1 MITKLTLINHES
13 HKNTVLDLHPGL
25 NVFVGESDRGKSG
38 VFRAFDKVLNNKP
51 AGKRMLPLYWEGE
64 CQIILETDNT
74 PAITRTISESKNT
87 YQIGDKEPINA
98 GTDCPPSVAELLNM
112 SDINLQRQTERA
124 FLMFDTAGDRGR
136 TLNKIAGLDKIDST
150 LAAAT
155 SYMTKTKRA
164 KDVQKGLITQY
175 ELDLEQYVNL
185 DPIEEMV
192 AEAETFDLGITQ
204 KTQEMALVASI
215 VEKRVNILSSI
226 EKLRGCEILSQEI
239 EKLGSVLPT
248 IEKLEKEIRDVIRI
262 QARREVLIAAI
273 EEPEILLAISKLVS
287 DLSDKLSVITSLE
300 TSYNKVRN
308 LNKGITDVEG
318 ALICNEKKLTETKK
332 LIPNVCP
339 ECGSALEK

>member
-51 AGKRMLPLYWEGE
+51 AGKRMLPLYWDGE

-74 PAITRTISESKNT
+74 PAITRIISESKNT

-98 GTDCPPSVAELLNM
+98 GTDCPPAVAELLNM

-150 LAAAT
+150 LGAAEK
-155 SYMTKTKRA
+155 YMRKVKGE
-164 KDVQKGLITQY
+164 KEVQKNLITQY
-175 ELDLEQYVNL
+175 ETDLEQYTNL
-185 DPIEEMV
+185 DPIEEMM
-192 AEAETFDLGITQ
+192 AEAEVLEKSIAE
-204 KTQEMALVASI
+204 KTQEMSLVASI
-215 VEKRVNILSSI
+215 VEKRVIILSSI

-239 EKLGSVLPT
+239 EKLDTALPT
-248 IEKLEKEIRDVIRI
+248 ISKLEGEIANVTRI
-262 QARREVLIAAI
+262 QKRREVLLAAI
-273 EEPEILLAISKLVS
+273 EEPAILLAISKLVS

-300 TSYNKVRN
+300 TSYNKVKSLSRN
-308 LNKGITDVEG
+308 ITDVEG

>member
-25 NVFVGESDRGKSG
+25 NVFVGETDRGKSG

-51 AGKRMLPLYWEGE
+51 AGKRMLPLYWDGE

-98 GTDCPPSVAELLNM
+98 GTDCPAPIAKLLNM

-192 AEAETFDLGITQ
+192 AEAEILEKSISE
-204 KTQEMALVASI
+204 KTQEMALVATI

-248 IEKLEKEIRDVIRI
+248 ISKLEGEIVNVTRI
-262 QARREVLIAAI
+262 QARRTELEKQWKEPRTIILIDRM
-273 EEPEILLAISKLVS
+273 LSL
-287 DLSDKLSVITSLE
+287 LSDKLSVITSLE

-308 LNKGITDVEG
+308 LNRSITDVEG

-332 LIPNVCP
+332 LIPNICP
-339 ECGSALEK
+339 ECGSVLEK